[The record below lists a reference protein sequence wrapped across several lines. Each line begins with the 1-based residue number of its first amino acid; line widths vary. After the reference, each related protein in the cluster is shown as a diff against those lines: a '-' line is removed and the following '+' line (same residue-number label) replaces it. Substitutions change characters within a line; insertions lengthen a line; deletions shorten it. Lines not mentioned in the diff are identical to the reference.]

1 LQFDEKAPIFFG
13 AGNKGVKKSKNKK
26 TKNSLAYKEFFG
38 LPEPDENHKKIA
50 LLISMPQ
57 LET

>member
-26 TKNSLAYKEFFG
+26 TKNCLGYKDSSG
-38 LPEPDENHKKIA
+38 LMKSDENHKKIA
-50 LLISMPQ
+50 LLISMHQ

>member
-1 LQFDEKAPIFFG
+1 LQIDEKASIFFE

-26 TKNSLAYKEFFG
+26 TKIYLAFEDFFG
-38 LPEPDENHKKIA
+38 VMKPDENHKKIA
-50 LLISMPQ
+50 LLITMHQ

>member
-1 LQFDEKAPIFFG
+1 LQIDEKASIFFG

-26 TKNSLAYKEFFG
+26 TKISLAFEDFFCIMKT
-38 LPEPDENHKKIA
+38 DENHKKIA
-50 LLISMPQ
+50 LLITMHQ